1 MTTGS
6 VLKVLIYVYDHYM
19 MADPADVPE
28 RQHMLE
34 DLQKRG
40 FSLTEVVHAMEWLSA
55 LVGDQRTSSAAAD
68 AEPGL
73 GAQASGAADAA
84 DGALR
89 VFADGELTRL
99 SADCR
104 AFLVLLDRQHVL
116 TPQQRELV
124 IERAL
129 ALDIAEVDVEQLKW
143 VVLLVLSSQPGQELA
158 FARFESLMS
167 GTGGTVRH

>member
-19 MADPADVPE
+19 LADPADVPE
-28 RQHMLE
+28 RRYMLE
-34 DLQKRG
+34 DLQRRG
-40 FSLTEVVHAMEWLSA
+40 FSVSEVVHAMEWLSA
-55 LVGDQRTSSAAAD
+55 LVSDQRAAAAAVD
-68 AEPGL
+68 DHRNEGL
-73 GAQASGAADAA
+73 
-84 DGALR
+84 R
-89 VFADGELTRL
+89 IFADGELARL

-104 AFLVLLDRQHVL
+104 AFLMLLDRQHVL

-129 ALDIAEVDVEQLKW
+129 ALDVEEVDVEQLKW

-158 FARFESLMS
+158 FARFESVMS
-167 GTGGTVRH
+167 GTGSPIRH

>member
-1 MTTGS
+1 MTTGN

-19 MADPADVPE
+19 LADPAEVPE
-28 RQHMLE
+28 RRHMLA

-40 FSLTEVVHAMEWLSA
+40 FSVTEVVQAMEWLSE
-55 LVGDQRTSSAAAD
+55 LVSDRRAA
-68 AEPGL
+68 P
-73 GAQASGAADAA
+73 AQAQVQPESG
-84 DGALR
+84 GLR
-89 VFADGELTRL
+89 VFADGELSRL

-104 AFLVLLDRQHVL
+104 AFLMLLDRQRVL

-129 ALDIAEVDVEQLKW
+129 ALDVDEVDVEQVKW

-158 FARFESLMS
+158 FARFESVMAS
-167 GTGGTVRH
+167 

>member
-19 MADPADVPE
+19 LGDPAGVPE
-28 RQHMLE
+28 RRRMLE

-40 FSLTEVVHAMEWLSA
+40 FSVSEVVAAMEWLSA
-55 LVGDQRTSSAAAD
+55 LVGDQRASSAAD
-68 AEPGL
+68 ALSAPGM
-73 GAQASGAADAA
+73 
-84 DGALR
+84 R
-89 VFADGELTRL
+89 VFADGELSRL
-99 SADCR
+99 APDCR
-104 AFLVLLDRQHVL
+104 AFLMLLDRQHVL

-129 ALDIAEVDVEQLKW
+129 ALDVEEVDVEQLKW

-158 FARFESLMS
+158 FARFESVMS
-167 GTGGTVRH
+167 GAGGPVRH

>member
-19 MADPADVPE
+19 LADPADVPE
-28 RQHMLE
+28 RHHMLE

-40 FSLTEVVHAMEWLSA
+40 FSVSDVVHAMEWLSA
-55 LVGDQRTSSAAAD
+55 LVGDQRASAAGAD
-68 AEPGL
+68 AEPAA
-73 GAQASGAADAA
+73 GAI
-84 DGALR
+84 R
-89 VFADGELTRL
+89 VFADGELSRL

-104 AFLVLLDRQHVL
+104 AFLLLLDRPHVL
-116 TPQQRELV
+116 TPRQRELV

-129 ALDIAEVDVEQLKW
+129 ALDVDEVDVEQLKW

-158 FARFESLMS
+158 FARFESVMS
-167 GTGGTVRH
+167 AADGSVRH

>member
-55 LVGDQRTSSAAAD
+55 LVGDQRTSAVAAD
-68 AEPGL
+68 AEPGE
-73 GAQASGAADAA
+73 GSQGSGQAVAA

-99 SADCR
+99 SADSR
-104 AFLVLLDRQHVL
+104 SFLVLLDRQHVL

-167 GTGGTVRH
+167 GTGGAVRH

>member
-28 RQHMLE
+28 RHHMLE

-40 FSLTEVVHAMEWLSA
+40 FSLSEVVSAMEWLSA
-55 LVGDQRTSSAAAD
+55 LVGDQRTS
-68 AEPGL
+68 PGL
-73 GAQASGAADAA
+73 GDLEPGPA
-84 DGALR
+84 ALR
-89 VFADGELTRL
+89 VFADGELSRL

-104 AFLVLLDRQHVL
+104 AFLMLLDRQHVL
-116 TPQQRELV
+116 TPRQRELV

-129 ALDIAEVDVEQLKW
+129 ALDVDEVDVEQLKW

-158 FARFESLMS
+158 FARFESVMS
-167 GTGGTVRH
+167 ATGGPPVRH

>member
-40 FSLTEVVHAMEWLSA
+40 FSVSEVVQAMEWLSA
-55 LVGDQRTSSAAAD
+55 LVGDQRASPGPAEG
-68 AEPGL
+68 EPGR
-73 GAQASGAADAA
+73 
-84 DGALR
+84 GALR
-89 VFADGELTRL
+89 VFADGELSRL

-104 AFLVLLDRQHVL
+104 AFLMLLDRQRVL

-129 ALDIAEVDVEQLKW
+129 ALDIDEVEVEQLKW
-143 VVLLVLSSQPGQELA
+143 VVLLVLSSHPGQELA
-158 FARFESLMS
+158 FARFESVMS
-167 GTGGTVRH
+167 AAAGTVRH

>member
-19 MADPADVPE
+19 LADPAEIPE
-28 RQHMLE
+28 RRHMLE
-34 DLQKRG
+34 DLQRRG
-40 FSLTEVVHAMEWLSA
+40 FSVTEVVHAMEWLSA
-55 LVGDQRTSSAAAD
+55 LVSDQRAVP
-68 AEPGL
+68 EPAHGQQDRA
-73 GAQASGAADAA
+73 G
-84 DGALR
+84 LR
-89 VFADGELTRL
+89 VFTDGELARL

-104 AFLVLLDRQHVL
+104 AFLMMLDRQRVL

-129 ALDIAEVDVEQLKW
+129 ALDVQEVDVEQLKW

-158 FARFESLMS
+158 FARFESVMA
-167 GTGGTVRH
+167 GDGGARRH

>member
-19 MADPADVPE
+19 LADPADVPQ

-40 FSLTEVVHAMEWLSA
+40 FSVSEVVQAMEWLSA
-55 LVGDQRTSSAAAD
+55 LVGDQRATPGPAE
-68 AEPGL
+68 AEPDG
-73 GAQASGAADAA
+73 
-84 DGALR
+84 GALR
-89 VFADGELTRL
+89 IFADGELSRL

-104 AFLVLLDRQHVL
+104 AFLMMLDRQHVL

-129 ALDIAEVDVEQLKW
+129 ALDIDEVEVEQLKW
-143 VVLLVLSSQPGQELA
+143 VVLLVLSSHPGQELA
-158 FARFESLMS
+158 FARFESVMS
-167 GTGGTVRH
+167 ASAGTARH